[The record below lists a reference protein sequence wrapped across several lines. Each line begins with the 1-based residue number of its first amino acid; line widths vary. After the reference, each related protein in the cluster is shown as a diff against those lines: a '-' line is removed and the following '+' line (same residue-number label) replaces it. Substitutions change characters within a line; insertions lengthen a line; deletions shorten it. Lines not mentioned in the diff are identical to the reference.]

1 MYLRHRISLIVLS
14 LKQFKS
20 KSDLDKL
27 LTMTRIAI
35 IGSGIAG
42 LFSALKLANSGH
54 YITIITKQRVKD
66 SSTNWAQGGIA
77 GILDKTNNSGKK
89 AHIKDTLQAGDG
101 LCNKAIVMEVIERAA
116 DCISEL
122 VSIGVKFE
130 KGNDGEFKLAKEGGH
145 SERRILHAKDA
156 TGREIERALIDAAK
170 QHPNIILMRN
180 TLAIDL
186 IQREHGDASK
196 GVCGIWCF
204 NQESNEVITLAADS
218 IIIATGGVG
227 QLWAKTTNPNV
238 ATGDGIAMAHRCGA
252 AVKDMAF
259 IQFHPTALA
268 IENGRPFLITEA
280 LRGEGGVILDEKG
293 LKRWNN
299 DCEQSLTKGQEAPP
313 PDKYSFTLQFSNQ
326 GSMATRDIVA
336 RAIDQNLKQTG
347 EKSVHLVTSHL
358 DKDMLRN
365 SFPNMQKHLDNYG
378 LTLGVN
384 HLPISPAAHYIVG
397 GLNVD
402 IYGRPKLINDTGV
415 IPYLYAIGEVAC
427 TGMHGAN
434 RLASNSL
441 LEAVVFAD
449 NAAKH
454 IIDNPPIPVDYQLP
468 DWRADGLDVLNEHA
482 PIINDLTMLKDTMST
497 EVGIVRNN
505 QRLNRAD
512 RRIKLLE
519 EEITMIWKSSK
530 PSREIVELRNLIQV
544 ANLVI
549 YDAINRDENRGLHFN
564 SGLI

>member
-1 MYLRHRISLIVLS
+1 
-14 LKQFKS
+14 
-20 KSDLDKL
+20 
-27 LTMTRIAI
+27 MTRIAI

-77 GILDKTNNSGKK
+77 GILDKTNSEGKE
-89 AHIKDTLQAGDG
+89 AHIRDTLQSGDG
-101 LCNKAIVMEVIERAA
+101 LCNEAVVRDVIEQAA
-116 DCISEL
+116 DCINEL
-122 VSIGVKFE
+122 VNIGVNFE
-130 KGNDGEFKLAKEGGH
+130 KGDDGEFKLAKEGGH

-156 TGREIERALIDAAK
+156 TGREIERALINAAK
-170 QHPNIILMRN
+170 QHPKITLMRN
-180 TLAIDL
+180 TLAVDL

-196 GVCGIWCF
+196 GVCGVWCF
-204 NQESNEVITLAADS
+204 NQETKEVITLAADS
-218 IIIATGGVG
+218 VIIATGGVG

-238 ATGDGIAMAHRCGA
+238 ATGDGVAMAYRCGA

-280 LRGEGGVILDEKG
+280 LRGEGGVILDDEG
-293 LKRWNN
+293 LGKWNA
-299 DCEQSLTKGQEAPP
+299 DCEQSLTNGLERPKPEH
-313 PDKYSFTLQFSNQ
+313 YSFTLQFSNL

-347 EKSVHLVTSHL
+347 QKSVYLVTSHL
-358 DKDMLRN
+358 NKEMLRN
-365 SFPNMQKHLDNYG
+365 SFPNMQKHLDKYN

-397 GLNVD
+397 GLDVD
-402 IYGRPKLINDTGV
+402 EYGRPRIFNSSEI

-454 IIDNPPIPVDYQLP
+454 IIENPPSQISHKLP
-468 DWRADGLDVLNEHA
+468 EWRADGLDIVNEHA
-482 PIINDLTMLKDTMST
+482 PIINDLTMLKDTMSS
-497 EVGIVRNN
+497 EVGIVRNHK
-505 QRLNRAD
+505 RLNRAL

-519 EEITMIWKSSK
+519 KEIAMIWKSSK

-544 ANLVI
+544 ANLVVH
-549 YDAINRDENRGLHFN
+549 DAISRTENRGLHFN
-564 SGLI
+564 TDLI

>member
-1 MYLRHRISLIVLS
+1 
-14 LKQFKS
+14 
-20 KSDLDKL
+20 
-27 LTMTRIAI
+27 MTRIAI

-77 GILDKTNNSGKK
+77 GILDKTNSEGKE
-89 AHIKDTLQAGDG
+89 AHIRDTLQSGDG
-101 LCNKAIVMEVIERAA
+101 LCNEAVVRDVIEQAA
-116 DCISEL
+116 DCINEL
-122 VSIGVKFE
+122 VNIGVNFE
-130 KGNDGEFKLAKEGGH
+130 KGDDGEFKLAKEGGH

-156 TGREIERALIDAAK
+156 TGREIERALINAAK
-170 QHPNIILMRN
+170 QHPKITLMRN
-180 TLAIDL
+180 TLAVDL

-196 GVCGIWCF
+196 GVCGVWCF
-204 NQESNEVITLAADS
+204 NQETKEVITLAADS
-218 IIIATGGVG
+218 VIIATGGVG

-238 ATGDGIAMAHRCGA
+238 ATGDGVAMAYRCGA

-280 LRGEGGVILDEKG
+280 LRGEGGVILDDEG
-293 LKRWNN
+293 LGKWNI
-299 DCEQSLTKGQEAPP
+299 DCEQSLTNGLERPKPE
-313 PDKYSFTLQFSNQ
+313 DYSFTLQFSNL

-347 EKSVHLVTSHL
+347 QKSVYLVTSHL
-358 DKDMLRN
+358 NKEMLRN
-365 SFPNMQKHLDNYG
+365 SFPNMQKHLDKYN

-397 GLNVD
+397 GLDVD
-402 IYGRPKLINDTGV
+402 EYGRPRIFNSSEI

-454 IIDNPPIPVDYQLP
+454 IIENPPLQISHKLP
-468 DWRADGLDVLNEHA
+468 EWRADGLDIVNEHA
-482 PIINDLTMLKDTMST
+482 PIINDLTMLKDTMSS
-497 EVGIVRNN
+497 EVGIVRNHK
-505 QRLNRAD
+505 RLNRAL

-519 EEITMIWKSSK
+519 KEIAMIWKSSK

-549 YDAINRDENRGLHFN
+549 QDAISRTENRGLHFN
-564 SGLI
+564 TDLI

>member
-1 MYLRHRISLIVLS
+1 
-14 LKQFKS
+14 
-20 KSDLDKL
+20 
-27 LTMTRIAI
+27 MTRIAI

-77 GILDKTNNSGKK
+77 GILDKTNSEGKE
-89 AHIKDTLQAGDG
+89 AHIRDTLQSGDG
-101 LCNKAIVMEVIERAA
+101 LCNEAVVRDVIEQAA
-116 DCISEL
+116 DCINEL
-122 VSIGVKFE
+122 VNIGVNFE
-130 KGNDGEFKLAKEGGH
+130 KGDDGEFKLAKEGGH

-156 TGREIERALIDAAK
+156 TGREIERALINAAK
-170 QHPNIILMRN
+170 QHPKITLMRN
-180 TLAIDL
+180 TLAVDL
-186 IQREHGDASK
+186 IQREHGNASK
-196 GVCGIWCF
+196 GVCGVWCF
-204 NQESNEVITLAADS
+204 NQETKEVITLAADS
-218 IIIATGGVG
+218 VIIATGGVG

-238 ATGDGIAMAHRCGA
+238 ATGDGVAMAYRCGA

-268 IENGRPFLITEA
+268 IENGRPYLITEA
-280 LRGEGGVILDEKG
+280 LRGEGGVILDDEG
-293 LKRWNN
+293 LGKWNI
-299 DCEQSLTKGQEAPP
+299 DCEQSLTNGLERPKPE
-313 PDKYSFTLQFSNQ
+313 DYSFTLQFSNL

-347 EKSVHLVTSHL
+347 QKSVYLVTSHL
-358 DKDMLRN
+358 NKEMLRN
-365 SFPNMQKHLDNYG
+365 SFPNMQKHLDKYN

-397 GLNVD
+397 GLDVD
-402 IYGRPKLINDTGV
+402 EYGRPRLFNSSEI

-454 IIDNPPIPVDYQLP
+454 IIENPPLQISHKLP
-468 DWRADGLDVLNEHA
+468 EWRADGLDILNEHA
-482 PIINDLTMLKDTMST
+482 PIINDLKMLKDTMSS
-497 EVGIVRNN
+497 EVGIVRNHK
-505 QRLNRAD
+505 RLNRAL

-519 EEITMIWKSSK
+519 KEIAMIWKSSK

-549 YDAINRDENRGLHFN
+549 HDAISRTENRGLHFN
-564 SGLI
+564 TDLI

>member
-1 MYLRHRISLIVLS
+1 
-14 LKQFKS
+14 
-20 KSDLDKL
+20 
-27 LTMTRIAI
+27 MTRIAI

-77 GILDKTNNSGKK
+77 GILDKTNSEGKE
-89 AHIKDTLQAGDG
+89 AHIRDTLQSGDG
-101 LCNKAIVMEVIERAA
+101 LCNEAVVRDVIEQAA
-116 DCISEL
+116 DCINEL
-122 VSIGVKFE
+122 VNIGVNFE
-130 KGNDGEFKLAKEGGH
+130 KGDDGEFKLAKEGGH

-156 TGREIERALIDAAK
+156 TGREIERALINAAK
-170 QHPNIILMRN
+170 QHPKITLMRN
-180 TLAIDL
+180 TLAVDL

-196 GVCGIWCF
+196 GVCGVWCF
-204 NQESNEVITLAADS
+204 NQETKEVITLPADS
-218 IIIATGGVG
+218 VIIATGGVG

-238 ATGDGIAMAHRCGA
+238 ATGDGVAMAYRCGA

-280 LRGEGGVILDEKG
+280 LRGEGGVILDDEG
-293 LKRWNN
+293 LGKWNT
-299 DCEQSLTKGQEAPP
+299 DCEQSLTNGLERPKPEH
-313 PDKYSFTLQFSNQ
+313 YSFTLQFSNL

-347 EKSVHLVTSHL
+347 QKSVYLVTSHL
-358 DKDMLRN
+358 NKEMLRN
-365 SFPNMQKHLDNYG
+365 SFPNMQKHLDKYN

-397 GLNVD
+397 GLDVD
-402 IYGRPKLINDTGV
+402 EYGRPRIFNSSEI

-449 NAAKH
+449 NAANH
-454 IIDNPPIPVDYQLP
+454 IIENPPLQISHKLP
-468 DWRADGLDVLNEHA
+468 EWRADGLAIVNEHA
-482 PIINDLTMLKDTMST
+482 PIINDLTMLKDTMSS
-497 EVGIVRNN
+497 EVGIVRNHK
-505 QRLNRAD
+505 RLNRAL

-519 EEITMIWKSSK
+519 KEIAMIWKSSK

-544 ANLVI
+544 ANLVVH
-549 YDAINRDENRGLHFN
+549 DAISRTENRGLHFN
-564 SGLI
+564 TDLI

>member
-1 MYLRHRISLIVLS
+1 
-14 LKQFKS
+14 
-20 KSDLDKL
+20 
-27 LTMTRIAI
+27 MTRIAI

-42 LFSALKLANSGH
+42 LFSALKLANNGH

-77 GILDKTNNSGKK
+77 GILDKTNSEGKE
-89 AHIKDTLQAGDG
+89 AHIRDTLQSGDG
-101 LCNKAIVMEVIERAA
+101 LCNEAVVRDVIEQAA
-116 DCISEL
+116 ECINEL
-122 VSIGVKFE
+122 VNIGVNFE
-130 KGNDGEFKLAKEGGH
+130 KGDDGEFKLAKEGGH

-156 TGREIERALIDAAK
+156 TGREIERALINAAK
-170 QHPNIILMRN
+170 QHPKITLMRN
-180 TLAIDL
+180 TLAVDL
-186 IQREHGDASK
+186 IQREHGNASK
-196 GVCGIWCF
+196 GVCGVWCF
-204 NQESNEVITLAADS
+204 NQETKEVITLVADS
-218 IIIATGGVG
+218 VIIATGGVG

-238 ATGDGIAMAHRCGA
+238 ATGDGVAMAYRCGA

-280 LRGEGGVILDEKG
+280 LRGEGGVILDDEG
-293 LKRWNN
+293 LGKWNAS
-299 DCEQSLTKGQEAPP
+299 CEQSLTNGLERPKPE
-313 PDKYSFTLQFSNQ
+313 DYSFTLQFSNL

-347 EKSVHLVTSHL
+347 QKSVYLVTSHL
-358 DKDMLRN
+358 NKEMLRN
-365 SFPNMQKHLDNYG
+365 SFPNMQKHLDKYN

-397 GLNVD
+397 GLDVD
-402 IYGRPKLINDTGV
+402 EYGRPRIFNSSEI

-454 IIDNPPIPVDYQLP
+454 IIENPPLQISHKLP
-468 DWRADGLDVLNEHA
+468 EWRADGLAIVNEHA
-482 PIINDLTMLKDTMST
+482 PIINDLTMLKDTMSS
-497 EVGIVRNN
+497 EVGIVRNHK
-505 QRLNRAD
+505 RLNRAF

-519 EEITMIWKSSK
+519 KEIAMIWKSSK

-544 ANLVI
+544 ANLVVH
-549 YDAINRDENRGLHFN
+549 DAICRTENRGLHFN
-564 SGLI
+564 TDLI